1 MKRNKFVRFLGFVLM
16 VIGVIVIV
24 TSITVNTFQY
34 LTKQEA
40 ISSFNEAGSW
50 EKIEDTKDIVSSE
63 GENSEEEAPTF
74 DSKIN
79 YLVRIPKIDSVEP
92 VSEGTSK
99 EALANSLGHDT
110 STVNPGEK
118 GNCVIAGH
126 RNYTFGK
133 FFNRLDEVE
142 IGDMIYVDTH
152 EETYTYK
159 VKEIK
164 VVEPEDVSILDNTE
178 EEILTL
184 YTCTPIYIAT
194 HRLVVIAERVE

>member
-40 ISSFNEAGSW
+40 ISSFNEAGGW
-50 EKIEDTKDIVSSE
+50 EKIEDTKDIVSNEDVPSE
-63 GENSEEEAPTF
+63 TEKTSF

-110 STVNPGEK
+110 STAYPGEK

-152 EETYTYK
+152 EETFSYQ

-164 VVEPEDVSILDNTE
+164 VVEPEDVSILENTDD
-178 EEILTL
+178 EILTL

-194 HRLVVIAERVE
+194 HRLVVIAKRVE

>member
-1 MKRNKFVRFLGFVLM
+1 M

-34 LTKQEA
+34 LTKLEA
-40 ISSFNEAGSW
+40 INSFNEDDTW
-50 EKIEDTKDIVSSE
+50 EKIEDTEDIVSSE

-110 STVNPGEK
+110 STAYPGEK

-164 VVEPEDVSILDNTE
+164 VVEPEDVSILENTDD
-178 EEILTL
+178 EILTL

-194 HRLVVIAERVE
+194 HRLVVIAKRVE

>member
-1 MKRNKFVRFLGFVLM
+1 M

-34 LTKQEA
+34 LTKVEA
-40 ISSFNEAGSW
+40 IDSFSNAGNW
-50 EKIEDTKDIVSSE
+50 EKIDDTKAPYESE
-63 GENSEEEAPTF
+63 DMTSESEAPSF
-74 DSKIN
+74 DTEIN

-152 EETYTYK
+152 EETFSYQ

-164 VVEPEDVSILDNTE
+164 VVEPEDVSILENTDD
-178 EEILTL
+178 EILTL

>member
-1 MKRNKFVRFLGFVLM
+1 M
-16 VIGVIVIV
+16 VIGVLVIV

-34 LTKQEA
+34 LTKLEA
-40 ISSFNEAGSW
+40 INSFNEDGNW
-50 EKIEDTKDIVSSE
+50 ENIEDKDAGNISSSAD
-63 GENSEEEAPTF
+63 NSYASEEASNGSE
-74 DSKIN
+74 IG

-92 VSEGTSK
+92 VSEGTDK
-99 EALANSLGHDT
+99 EALSNSLGHDT
-110 STVNPGEK
+110 STVMPGEK

-133 FFNRLDEVE
+133 FFNRLNEVE
-142 IGDMIYVDTH
+142 IGDMVYVDTH

-164 VVEPEDVSILDNTE
+164 VVEPEDVSILENTD